1 MFTGRLDSHEVPL
14 WHCVNKCL
22 FTDPVLVV
30 SAEAG
35 QHRGAFLV
43 LQLHDELIYEVS
55 RSEVTQ
61 VASIIKRCMETTTPL
76 AVRLP
81 VKVKVG
87 PSWGRLEDMEI

>member
-1 MFTGRLDSHEVPL
+1 MNL
-14 WHCVNKCL
+14 CYN
-22 FTDPVLVV
+22 VV
-30 SAEAG
+30 VICTEAG

-55 RSEVTQ
+55 SSEVTQ
-61 VASIIKRCMETTTPL
+61 VARIIKRCMETTTPL

-87 PSWGRLEDMEI
+87 PSWGRLEDMDI